1 MFERMVRSPLFYI
14 FLFALI
20 IRTYHLGTIPNGF
33 HVDEVKVG
41 WNAYSILKT
50 GADDWGKSWQLYYN
64 SFGDF
69 RPSGIIYLDIP
80 FIALFGLHE
89 WVVRLPAAL
98 FGALLTIP
106 IYYFTLLTTKKRNTA
121 LLAAFFSTISPWGI
135 DLSRATSEAIIAV
148 FLVMSGL
155 CFLIKYIQSPKM
167 RFLFFAFCFLFSSYF
182 FYHSARLLVPILVV
196 GIVYFYRGNVFY
208 RNSIEVIKKPL
219 LIITCILFIS
229 TFFFA
234 TIGESKERFSQVSI
248 FNDLNIKTMRDQLP
262 FEDGANNVFTA
273 RLFHN
278 KYALYSIELIQQYTK
293 YFSPDF
299 LIGDAGN
306 PLRYTTVGNGVLL
319 FVELFLFVLGIGT
332 VLKSKFNRLP
342 FYLLLLAPLPA
353 ALTTEDVPNMSRAAF
368 MIPFISI
375 LVAYGFVSLTKLR
388 WKFIISI
395 LLLINSIYFFHMYF
409 VHNKSHEPIPLNR
422 NVGTRQVIEEIMK
435 VKDQY
440 DIIYLTNIPDS
451 LYPWFAFYTK
461 PDPKEFNNVAKTR
474 EDGVWQYGNVIFG
487 QIKCP
492 TKDVND
498 KDYPGKKILFVDAE
512 GCDLNPETVKHNKLV
527 EIKRTQGGTAYTL
540 WTN

>member
-69 RPSGIIYLDIP
+69 RPSGIIYVDIP

-89 WVVRLPAAL
+89 WVVRLPSAL
-98 FGALLTIP
+98 FGALLPIP
-106 IYYFTLLTTKKRNTA
+106 IYYFTFLTTRKKNIA

-155 CFLIKYIQSPKM
+155 CFLIKYIQSVNKI
-167 RFLFFAFCFLFSSYF
+167 FLLSAFCLLLSSYF
-182 FYHSARLLVPILVV
+182 FYHSARLLVPILVLA
-196 GIVYFYRGNVFY
+196 IVYYYRK
-208 RNSIEVIKKPL
+208 SIGSIKKQL
-219 LIITCILFIS
+219 LIVTSILFIS

-234 TIGESKERFSQVSI
+234 TVGESRERFSQVSI

-262 FEDGANNVFTA
+262 FEDGSKMFLLHAF
-273 RLFHN
+273 FHN
-278 KYALYSIELIQQYTK
+278 KYALYSMELIQQYTK
-293 YFSPDF
+293 YFSPDY

-319 FVELFLFVLGIGT
+319 YVELFLFVLGIGT
-332 VLKSKFNRLP
+332 VLKSKLNRLP

-375 LVAYGFVSLTKLR
+375 LVAYGFVSLTKFR
-388 WKFIISI
+388 WKFVVSI

-409 VHNKSHEPIPLNR
+409 IHNKSHEPIPLNR

-451 LYPWFAFYTK
+451 LYPWFAFYTN
-461 PDPKEFNNVAKTR
+461 PDPKEFNDVAKSR

-492 TKDVND
+492 TKDVNE

>member
-14 FLFALI
+14 FLFALLL
-20 IRTYHLGTIPNGF
+20 RTYHLNSIPNGF

-50 GADDWGKSWQLYYN
+50 GADDWGNKWQLYYN

-80 FIALFGLHE
+80 FVALFGLHE
-89 WVVRLPAAL
+89 WVVRLPASL
-98 FGALLTIP
+98 FGALLIVP
-106 IYYFTLLTTKKRNTA
+106 IYFFTLLTTKKKTIA
-121 LLAAFFSTISPWGI
+121 LLSAFFSTISPWSI

-148 FLVMSGL
+148 FLVLCGL
-155 CFLIKYIQSPKM
+155 CFLVKYIQSTRKS
-167 RFLFFAFCFLFSSYF
+167 FLLFAFCFLFSSYF
-182 FYHSARLLVPILVV
+182 FYHSARLLVPLLVV
-196 GIVYFYRGNVFY
+196 SIIYFY
-208 RNSIEVIKKPL
+208 RNSIASIKKSVLIATSIL
-219 LIITCILFIS
+219 LIS
-229 TFFFA
+229 TIFFA

-273 RLFHN
+273 RVFHN
-278 KYALYSIELIQQYTK
+278 KYMLYSIELVQQYTK

-306 PLRYTTVGNGVLL
+306 PLRYTTVGNGVLM
-319 FVELFLFVLGIGT
+319 FVELFLFILGIGM
-332 VLKSKFNRLP
+332 VLKNKLNSLP
-342 FYLLLLAPLPA
+342 MYLLLLAPLPA

-368 MIPFISI
+368 MIPFISV
-375 LVAYGFVSLTKLR
+375 LVAYGFVSLTRLR
-388 WKFIISI
+388 WKFIVSI

-409 VHNKSHEPIPLNR
+409 IHNKNHEPIPLNR
-422 NVGTRQVIEEIMK
+422 NVGTKQVIDEIMK

-461 PDPKEFNNVAKTR
+461 PNPKDFNELAKKR
-474 EDGVWQYGNVIFG
+474 DDGAWQFENIIFG

-492 TKDVND
+492 TKDVNE